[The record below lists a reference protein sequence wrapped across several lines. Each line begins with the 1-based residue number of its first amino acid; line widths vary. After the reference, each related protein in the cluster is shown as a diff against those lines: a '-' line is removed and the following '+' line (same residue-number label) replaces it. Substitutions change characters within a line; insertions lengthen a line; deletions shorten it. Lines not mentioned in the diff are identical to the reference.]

1 MGNKIPKVY
10 FDTWM
15 YGLQTLPWHPPDEIE
30 LIYSPLLL
38 SLGTWR
44 RVALSPCSNRSLSP
58 AQDSEEEPSSSGL

>member
-15 YGLQTLPWHPPDEIE
+15 YGSQTLPWHPPDEIE

-38 SLGTWR
+38 SLGIWR
-44 RVALSPCSNRSLSP
+44 RGAG
-58 AQDSEEEPSSSGL
+58 SSSSSPGGSSEQEGHPRLK